1 MKDMDSNEIKI
12 IVEQIT
18 EEMQN
23 RVVGLDFAIKNVLT
37 SFFASGHVLLEG
49 VPGTAKSM
57 MASSLAEIIGLDFT
71 RIQFTPDLMPG
82 DITGVSVFNTKS
94 SEFQFMKGPVFS
106 NIVLCDEISRAPPKT
121 QSALL
126 EAMQERQISHEGIT
140 HSLPDPFLVIATQN
154 PIEQAGVY
162 PLPEAQLDRFLI
174 RQIIPYPSREAE
186 IRMLKLKQKQDLLPV
201 NVLTDGTTIL
211 KIQQYIRSEVLV
223 SEKIIEYIIN
233 LIRKTREHYGL
244 TLGASPRAAISLMTI
259 AQAKAAISG
268 GRDYVEPDDIK
279 QLFFSVV
286 NHRLILSPET
296 EMDKVPVV
304 QIVDN
309 ILKSTEVVL

>member
-1 MKDMDSNEIKI
+1 MDSNEIKI
-12 IVEQIT
+12 IVEQIV
-18 EEMQN
+18 EEMQK
-23 RVVGLDFAIKNVLT
+23 RVVGLDFAIRNVLT

-82 DITGVSVFNTKS
+82 DITGVSVFNASS
-94 SEFQFMKGPVFS
+94 SEFQFIKGPVFS

-140 HSLPDPFLVIATQN
+140 HKLPNPFLVIATQN

-174 RQIIPYPSREAE
+174 RQIIPYPSRAAE

-211 KIQQYIRSEVLV
+211 KIQNYIRSEVLV
-223 SEKIIEYIIN
+223 SEKIIEYITN

-259 AQAKAAISG
+259 AQAKAAIL

-279 QLFFSVV
+279 QLFFPVV

-296 EMDKVPVV
+296 EMDKVPLV

>member
-1 MKDMDSNEIKI
+1 MDSNEIKI

-82 DITGVSVFNTKS
+82 DITGVSVFNTKI

-268 GRDYVEPDDIK
+268 RDYVEPDDIK
-279 QLFFSVV
+279 QSFFSVV

>member
-1 MKDMDSNEIKI
+1 MDSNEIKI
-12 IVEQIT
+12 IVEQII

-23 RVVGLDFAIKNVLT
+23 RVVGLNFAIKNVLT
-37 SFFASGHVLLEG
+37 SFFANGHVLLEG

-94 SEFQFMKGPVFS
+94 SEFQFMKGPIFS

-140 HSLPDPFLVIATQN
+140 HKLPDPFLVIATQN

-174 RQIIPYPSREAE
+174 RQIIPYPSRAAE
-186 IRMLKLKQKQDLLPV
+186 IDMLKLKQKQDLLPV
-201 NVLTDGTTIL
+201 HVLTDGITIL
-211 KIQQYIRSEVLV
+211 KIQHFIRSEVLV
-223 SEKIIEYIIN
+223 SEKIIEYITN
-233 LIRKTREHYGL
+233 LTRKTREHYGL
-244 TLGASPRAAISLMTI
+244 TLGASPRAAISLMNI
-259 AQAKAAISG
+259 AQAKAAIS

-279 QLFFSVV
+279 QLFFPVV

>member
-12 IVEQIT
+12 IVEQII

-23 RVVGLDFAIKNVLT
+23 RVVGLDFAIKNVCT
-37 SFFASGHVLLEG
+37 SFFANGHVLLEG

-82 DITGVSVFNTKS
+82 DITGVSVFNKN
-94 SEFQFMKGPVFS
+94 SEFQFMKGPIFS

-140 HSLPDPFLVIATQN
+140 HKLPDPFLVIATQN

-201 NVLTDGTTIL
+201 NTLTDGTTIL
-211 KIQQYIRSEVLV
+211 KIQQFIRSEVLV
-223 SEKIIEYIIN
+223 SDKIIEYITN
-233 LIRKTREHYGL
+233 LIRKTRKHYGL
-244 TLGASPRAAISLMTI
+244 TLGASPRAAISLLTI
-259 AQAKAAISG
+259 AQAKAAIS

-279 QLFFSVV
+279 QLFFPVV

-296 EMDKVPVV
+296 EMDKVPLV

>member
-1 MKDMDSNEIKI
+1 
-12 IVEQIT
+12 
-18 EEMQN
+18 
-23 RVVGLDFAIKNVLT
+23 
-37 SFFASGHVLLEG
+37 
-49 VPGTAKSM
+49 M
-57 MASSLAEIIGLDFT
+57 MASSIAEIIGLDFT

-140 HSLPDPFLVIATQN
+140 HKLPDPFLVIATQN

-174 RQIIPYPSREAE
+174 RQIIPYPSRAAE
-186 IRMLKLKQKQDLLPV
+186 IRMLKLKQKHDLLPV

-211 KIQQYIRSEVLV
+211 KIQQFIRSEVLV
-223 SEKIIEYIIN
+223 SEKIIEYITN

-268 GRDYVEPDDIK
+268 RDYVEPDDIK
-279 QLFFSVV
+279 QLFFPVV

>member
-1 MKDMDSNEIKI
+1 MDSNEIKI
-12 IVEQIT
+12 IVEQII
-18 EEMQN
+18 EEMQK
-23 RVVGLDFAIKNVLT
+23 RVVGLDFAIRNVLT

-82 DITGVSVFNTKS
+82 DITGVSVFNASS
-94 SEFQFMKGPVFS
+94 SEFQFIKGPVFS

-140 HSLPDPFLVIATQN
+140 HKLPDPFLVIATQN

-174 RQIIPYPSREAE
+174 RQIIPYPSRAAE

-223 SEKIIEYIIN
+223 SEKIIEYITN

-259 AQAKAAISG
+259 AQAKAAIL

-279 QLFFSVV
+279 QLFFPVV

-296 EMDKVPVV
+296 EMDKVPLV

>member
-1 MKDMDSNEIKI
+1 MDSNEIKI
-12 IVEQIT
+12 IVEQII

-23 RVVGLDFAIKNVLT
+23 RVVGLDFAIKNVCT
-37 SFFASGHVLLEG
+37 SFFANGHVLLEG

-82 DITGVSVFNTKS
+82 DITGVSVFNKN
-94 SEFQFMKGPVFS
+94 SEFQFMKGPIFS

-140 HSLPDPFLVIATQN
+140 HKLPDPFLVIATQN

-201 NVLTDGTTIL
+201 NALTDGTTIL
-211 KIQQYIRSEVLV
+211 KIQQFIRSEVLV
-223 SEKIIEYIIN
+223 SDKIIEYITN
-233 LIRKTREHYGL
+233 LIRKTRKHYGL
-244 TLGASPRAAISLMTI
+244 TLGASPRAAISLLTI
-259 AQAKAAISG
+259 AQAKAAIS

-279 QLFFSVV
+279 QLFFPVV

-296 EMDKVPVV
+296 EMDKVPLV

>member
-1 MKDMDSNEIKI
+1 MDSNEIKI
-12 IVEQIT
+12 IVEQIV
-18 EEMQN
+18 EEMQK
-23 RVVGLDFAIKNVLT
+23 RVVGLDFAIRNVLT

-82 DITGVSVFNTKS
+82 DITGVSVFNAS
-94 SEFQFMKGPVFS
+94 SSKFQFIKGPVFS

-140 HSLPDPFLVIATQN
+140 HKLPDPFLVIATQN

-174 RQIIPYPSREAE
+174 RQIIPYPSRAAE

-201 NVLTDGTTIL
+201 NVLTDGTTVL
-211 KIQQYIRSEVLV
+211 KIQNYIRSEVLV
-223 SEKIIEYIIN
+223 SEKIIEYITN

-259 AQAKAAISG
+259 AQAKAAIL

-279 QLFFSVV
+279 QLFFPVV

-296 EMDKVPVV
+296 EMDKVPLV

-309 ILKSTEVVL
+309 VLKSTEVVL

>member
-1 MKDMDSNEIKI
+1 
-12 IVEQIT
+12 
-18 EEMQN
+18 
-23 RVVGLDFAIKNVLT
+23 
-37 SFFASGHVLLEG
+37 
-49 VPGTAKSM
+49 
-57 MASSLAEIIGLDFT
+57 
-71 RIQFTPDLMPG
+71 
-82 DITGVSVFNTKS
+82 
-94 SEFQFMKGPVFS
+94 
-106 NIVLCDEISRAPPKT
+106 
-121 QSALL
+121 
-126 EAMQERQISHEGIT
+126 
-140 HSLPDPFLVIATQN
+140 LVIATQN

-244 TLGASPRAAISLMTI
+244 TLGASPRAAISLMTN
-259 AQAKAAISG
+259 AQAKAAIS

-279 QLFFSVV
+279 QSFFSVV

>member
-1 MKDMDSNEIKI
+1 MDSNEIKV

-18 EEMQN
+18 EEMQQ
-23 RVVGLDFAIKNVLT
+23 RVVGLDFAIRNVLT
-37 SFFASGHVLLEG
+37 SFFANGHVLLEG

-174 RQIIPYPSREAE
+174 RQIIPYPSRTAE
-186 IRMLKLKQKQDLLPV
+186 IRMLKLKQKHNLLPV
-201 NVLTDGTTIL
+201 DVLTDGTTIL
-211 KIQQYIRSEVLV
+211 KIQQFIRSEVLV
-223 SEKIIEYIIN
+223 SEKIIEYITN

-268 GRDYVEPDDIK
+268 RDYVEPDDIK
-279 QLFFSVV
+279 QLFFPVV

>member
-1 MKDMDSNEIKI
+1 MDSNEIKI

-82 DITGVSVFNTKS
+82 DITGVSVFNTKI

-126 EAMQERQISHEGIT
+126 EAMQERQISHEGI
-140 HSLPDPFLVIATQN
+140 
-154 PIEQAGVY
+154 
-162 PLPEAQLDRFLI
+162 
-174 RQIIPYPSREAE
+174 
-186 IRMLKLKQKQDLLPV
+186 
-201 NVLTDGTTIL
+201 
-211 KIQQYIRSEVLV
+211 
-223 SEKIIEYIIN
+223 
-233 LIRKTREHYGL
+233 
-244 TLGASPRAAISLMTI
+244 
-259 AQAKAAISG
+259 
-268 GRDYVEPDDIK
+268 
-279 QLFFSVV
+279 
-286 NHRLILSPET
+286 
-296 EMDKVPVV
+296 
-304 QIVDN
+304 
-309 ILKSTEVVL
+309 